1 MRQDWL
7 IENDL
12 SLTFD
17 NRGRLWKFRP
27 THSRH
32 GAQPVDARLTGTAIV
47 ITVTVP
53 GLESGDVDLHATDN
67 VLQIRGRA
75 DRTIDLACDVALPRK
90 VDLDVLE
97 TAYSRRR
104 PRDQRPARG
113 PQGRERHRV
122 HRGGRLTTTA

>member
-17 NRGRLWKFRP
+17 DRGRLWKFRP

-32 GAQPVDARLTGTAIV
+32 GAQPVDAQLTPTAIV

-53 GLESGDVDLHATDN
+53 GLESGEVDLRATEN

-97 TAYSRRR
+97 TAYS
-104 PRDQRPARG
+104 G
-113 PQGRERHRV
+113 GVLEIRV
-122 HRGGRLTTTA
+122 PLVAPKAESAIESIAVAV

>member
-17 NRGRLWKFRP
+17 NSGRLWKFRP

-32 GAQPVDARLTGTAIV
+32 GDQPVDARLTAARRSSS
-47 ITVTVP
+47 P
-53 GLESGDVDLHATDN
+53 SPSRACESGDVDLRATDN

-97 TAYSRRR
+97 TAYT
-104 PRDQRPARG
+104 DG
-113 PQGRERHRV
+113 VLEIRV
-122 HRGGRLTTTA
+122 PLVAPKAESTIESIAVAV

>member
-1 MRQDWL
+1 MYGHITER
-7 IENDL
+7 DL

-17 NRGRLWKFRP
+17 NTGRLWKFRP
-27 THSRH
+27 THGRH
-32 GAQPVDARLTGTAIV
+32 GAQPVDARLTGAAIV

-53 GLESGDVDLHATDN
+53 GLESGDVDLRAADS

-97 TAYSRRR
+97 TAYSGGVLEIRVPLVA
-104 PRDQRPARG
+104 PRA
-113 PQGRERHRV
+113 ESAIESV
-122 HRGGRLTTTA
+122 AVAV

>member
-17 NRGRLWKFRP
+17 NRGRLWKFRT

-32 GAQPVDARLTGTAIV
+32 GSRPVDARLTHTAIA

-90 VDLDVLE
+90 IDMDVLE
-97 TAYSRRR
+97 TAYADGVLEIRVPLVA
-104 PRDQRPARG
+104 PRA
-113 PQGRERHRV
+113 ESTIESIAV
-122 HRGGRLTTTA
+122 AV

>member
-17 NRGRLWKFRP
+17 NSGRLWKFRP
-27 THSRH
+27 TQSRH
-32 GAQPVDARLTGTAIV
+32 GKQPVDARLTSTAIA

-67 VLQIRGRA
+67 VLRIRGRA

-97 TAYSRRR
+97 TAYTGGVLEIRVPLVA
-104 PRDQRPARG
+104 PRA
-113 PQGRERHRV
+113 ESV
-122 HRGGRLTTTA
+122 IESIAVAV

>member
-17 NRGRLWKFRP
+17 NRGRLWRFRP

-32 GAQPVDARLTGTAIV
+32 GAQPVDARLTHTAIV

-53 GLESGDVDLHATDN
+53 GLESGEVDLRATEN

-97 TAYSRRR
+97 TAY
-104 PRDQRPARG
+104 
-113 PQGRERHRV
+113 
-122 HRGGRLTTTA
+122 RGGVLEISVPLVAPKAESAIESIAVAV

>member
-32 GAQPVDARLTGTAIV
+32 GAQPVDARLTGAAIA
-47 ITVTVP
+47 ITVTVQ
-53 GLESGDVDLHATDN
+53 GLESGEVDLRATEN

-97 TAYSRRR
+97 TAY
-104 PRDQRPARG
+104 
-113 PQGRERHRV
+113 
-122 HRGGRLTTTA
+122 RGGVLEISVPLVAPKAESAIESIAVAV

>member
-17 NRGRLWKFRP
+17 NSGRLWRFRP

-32 GAQPVDARLTGTAIV
+32 GAQPVDARLTVAAIV

-53 GLESGDVDLHATDN
+53 GLESGDVDLRAEDN

-90 VDLDVLE
+90 VDLDVLK
-97 TAYSRRR
+97 TAY
-104 PRDQRPARG
+104 A
-113 PQGRERHRV
+113 
-122 HRGGRLTTTA
+122 GGVLEISVPLVAPKAESAIESIAVSV

>member
-1 MRQDWL
+1 MRHDWL

-32 GAQPVDARLTGTAIV
+32 GKQPVDARLTTTAIV

-97 TAYSRRR
+97 TAYAGGILEIRVPLVA
-104 PRDQRPARG
+104 PRA
-113 PQGRERHRV
+113 ESAIESIAV
-122 HRGGRLTTTA
+122 TV

>member
-32 GAQPVDARLTGTAIV
+32 GAQPVDARLTGAAIV

-53 GLESGDVDLHATDN
+53 GLESGEVDLRATDS

-97 TAYSRRR
+97 TAY
-104 PRDQRPARG
+104 
-113 PQGRERHRV
+113 
-122 HRGGRLTTTA
+122 RGGVLEISVPLVAPRAESAVDSIAVAV

>member
-1 MRQDWL
+1 MHGQDWL

-17 NRGRLWKFRP
+17 DTGRLWKFRP

-32 GAQPVDARLTGTAIV
+32 GRQPVDAGLTDTAIA

-53 GLESGDVDLHATDN
+53 GLASGDVDLHATDN

-75 DRTIDLACDVALPRK
+75 DRTIGLACDVALPRK

-97 TAYSRRR
+97 TAYSGGVLEIRIPLIA
-104 PRDQRPARG
+104 PRA
-113 PQGRERHRV
+113 ESSIESIAV
-122 HRGGRLTTTA
+122 AV